1 MHHASDVRAERLVAP
16 DHGINRLVAGHQ
28 TVVAHEPVGGAENL
42 FQQNR
47 VQIGAIRHMLIQN
60 FLRVIGQQYLSDVE
74 DNGIHRVP
82 RHGFVNI
89 IKSAEHMIHLI

>member
-1 MHHASDVRAERLVAP
+1 M
-16 DHGINRLVAGHQ
+16 
-28 TVVAHEPVGGAENL
+28 
-42 FQQNR
+42 
-47 VQIGAIRHMLIQN
+47 QIGAIRHMLIQN